1 MTNGRLNNLIEWLT
15 NDVGAAKRVPD
26 SKYHISD
33 ASRDE
38 LLEELTDIRD
48 EIATKGTQFV
58 PWKPEGTL
66 ANHAPQNSKLM
77 NKFGVPLKLND
88 GESILQD
95 MTISA
100 LPDEHPKL
108 VITYLYIGEP
118 DENNI

>member
-108 VITYLYIGEP
+108 VITYLYIGE
-118 DENNI
+118 